1 LEIVLSGTFYGPTKE
16 DLVALISYGG
26 GVIIEATENL
36 PETVVIVRDIRDNNI
51 PHYTGVKEVINA
63 AWILDSISC
72 YRQLPMAQYR
82 A

>member
-1 LEIVLSGTFYGPTKE
+1 MQIVFSGTFYGPTNE

-26 GVIIEATENL
+26 GAIIEATENL
-36 PETVVIVRDIRDNNI
+36 PETVVIVRDVRDNNI
-51 PHYTGVKEVINA
+51 PHYTGVREVINA